1 MNWNRYQENILKKW
15 SSMAKTYSTMHSI
28 SSEYYS
34 KWDKRLGIPVI
45 LLGAVAASSI
55 FTTNSQTD
63 EKHIWT
69 YINGGIVLIMT
80 GISGITKFLG
90 THEKQAKHT
99 SASFKYNH
107 ISMDVDTVL
116 SFPRSDRTEQPRQF
130 INDIKLAILEVR
142 EHSPDIP
149 TWLVSDYIKKLDKSI
164 INTHTKVNRHRQGD
178 LIDMAVTYK
187 NSRSNTPPNKYKYT
201 EYQMRYRDSV
211 QSPNETD
218 IVVNVEAEPEPEKQ
232 SLSPEVEARKISL
245 IASDNKSKKTTDTRS
260 LGVEQVY
267 TDYLSTNDNVTKKI
281 ECISNQLECHDSE
294 SDTESEQE

>member
-45 LLGAVAASSI
+45 LLGAAAASSI

-63 EKHIWT
+63 EKNIWT

-90 THEKQAKHT
+90 TQEKQAKHT
-99 SASFKYNH
+99 SASFKYTH
-107 ISMDVDTVL
+107 ISMDIDTVL

-149 TWLVSDYIKKLDKSI
+149 AWLVSDYIKKLDKSLV
-164 INTHTKVNRHRQGD
+164 NTHTKVNRHRQGD
-178 LIDMAVTYK
+178 SIEMVVPNDWNATSYK
-187 NSRSNTPPNKYKYT
+187 NSISNTPPKEAKYQDNEQPPKNT
-201 EYQMRYRDSV
+201 DTIVHV
-211 QSPNETD
+211 QAN
-218 IVVNVEAEPEPEKQ
+218 Q
-232 SLSPEVEARKISL
+232 SFSPEVQCRVLYDDKR
-245 IASDNKSKKTTDTRS
+245 KKTMDV
-260 LGVEQVY
+260 GEVY
-267 TDYLSTNDNVTKKI
+267 NDYLSINDNVTKKI
-281 ECISNQLECHDSE
+281 ECISNQLECDDSQT
-294 SDTESEQE
+294 DTESEEEE